1 MFAICS
7 ETLAQLLSDECVHV
21 WYVPFN
27 SKKVAIDGFYKY
39 NRDLVQMLAASLWFV
54 WFCSYAV
61 FLQPCNITFMLWSRV
76 HHAQAGVSL
85 KNRHQAN
92 SQAMVPILPASH
104 SHPQDFT
111 PYKKGS
117 VQRDLNVD
125 ENLNDTS
132 DVATWNR
139 LATHLGRGNTLHM
152 PQISPLWLA
161 MQGC

>member
-1 MFAICS
+1 
-7 ETLAQLLSDECVHV
+7 
-21 WYVPFN
+21 
-27 SKKVAIDGFYKY
+27 
-39 NRDLVQMLAASLWFV
+39 
-54 WFCSYAV
+54 
-61 FLQPCNITFMLWSRV
+61 MLWSRV

-152 PQISPLWLA
+152 PQISPL
-161 MQGC
+161 